1 MTDRRFEDFL
11 VGDVVSFTRRFESDD
26 FDAFSALSG
35 DDNPLHHDGAY
46 AIAAGYD
53 QPIVPLFLASAPVSA
68 IAGTMIPG
76 HRSLIIDSHLR
87 ALAPVPYDTDIVYSG
102 VVVARSE
109 ASRVLRLRVLALDG
123 ARVLIH
129 AELTVQVRDG
139 DQLSGWSGDV
149 DIERTS
155 SPGVALVLGGSGT
168 IGTAV
173 RRELVERGWTV
184 VSHGRRDATDDG
196 ISGDL
201 ATSAGR
207 RAVLDALGRRG
218 PVTAIVHAAGA
229 PVDATADEQL
239 AVSYVSLRAVVDAAL
254 PSMLRRQH
262 GRIVVVGSSALQT
275 APIGWDDYV
284 ASRASAAAYTASV
297 HRRYAPFGISATVVA
312 PGYVLT
318 PYSDA
323 FRPPSAASLLPEEVA
338 ETVVA
343 QLGGDASGGYVWIE
357 ADSTRTG
364 DFGFVDRNRPD
375 VLSAPAVSTA
385 AGPSAPTAPSDVDG
399 IVRRFFRIS
408 AAEPLDEA
416 GLGITPG
423 WDSLAQIELLLA
435 VETELGVAFA
445 TSELD
450 ETSTV
455 ATLRRLVA
463 RKLDDSGGR
472 R

>member
-1 MTDRRFEDFL
+1 MTDRRFEDFS
-11 VGDVVSFTRRFESDD
+11 VGDVVSFSRRFESGD

-46 AIAAGYD
+46 ATAAGFD

-68 IAGTMIPG
+68 IAGTMLPG

-102 VVVARSE
+102 MVVARSE
-109 ASRVLRLRVLALDG
+109 ASRVLRLRVLAIDG
-123 ARVLIH
+123 ERVLIH

-139 DQLSGWSGDV
+139 DQLAGWSGDV

-173 RRELVERGWTV
+173 RRGLVDHGWTV
-184 VSHGRRDATDDG
+184 VSHARREATNDG
-196 ISGDL
+196 ITGDL

-207 RAVLDALGRRG
+207 RAILDALSRQG

-229 PVDATADEQL
+229 PVDAAADEQL
-239 AVSYVSLRAVVDAAL
+239 AVSYVSLRAVVEAAL

-297 HRRYAPFGISATVVA
+297 HRRYAPFGITATVVA

-323 FRPPSAASLLPEEVA
+323 FRPPSAACLLPEEVA
-338 ETVVA
+338 EAVVA
-343 QLGGDASGGYVWIE
+343 QLGGGASGGYVWIE
-357 ADSTRTG
+357 PDSTRTG
-364 DFGFVDRNRPD
+364 DFGFVDRNRRD
-375 VLSAPAVSTA
+375 ALSASAVSTS
-385 AGPSAPTAPSDVDG
+385 AGPPAPTRPSDVDG

-408 AAEPLDEA
+408 AAEPLDDA

-435 VETELGVAFA
+435 VETELGLSFA

-455 ATLRRLVA
+455 AALRRLVA
-463 RKLDDSGGR
+463 RKLDDRGGR
-472 R
+472 